1 MEDALNPNFDAEFG
15 EPNYSAI
22 APTEQVSRRVPFSD
36 EAERSVV
43 GAMPLNKDC
52 IPDVIGIVKET
63 DFYTERHAE
72 LYRAI
77 CQLYDLG
84 KPIDLVT
91 LKEQLTLMGQ
101 SLKNSGGI
109 EYVVDVA
116 NSVPSI
122 ESVKY
127 YAEIVKDKAVQ
138 RSLIRLASTIEDS
151 CYAGNR
157 ETDEIIKTAQQDII
171 DITQGRTTKGLVPLG
186 IYINESVELLD
197 KLSQKSDT
205 ITGIP
210 TGFIDVDKK
219 TSGLHN
225 AELIL
230 DCRAA
235 RYG

>member
-1 MEDALNPNFDAEFG
+1 MEDELNPNFDSEFG

-43 GAMPLNKDC
+43 GTMFLNKDC

-91 LKEQLTLMGQ
+91 LKEQLTLMGT
-101 SLKNSGGI
+101 LEKIGGI

-116 NSVPSI
+116 NSVP
-122 ESVKY
+122 
-127 YAEIVKDKAVQ
+127 
-138 RSLIRLASTIEDS
+138 
-151 CYAGNR
+151 
-157 ETDEIIKTAQQDII
+157 
-171 DITQGRTTKGLVPLG
+171 
-186 IYINESVELLD
+186 
-197 KLSQKSDT
+197 
-205 ITGIP
+205 
-210 TGFIDVDKK
+210 
-219 TSGLHN
+219 
-225 AELIL
+225 
-230 DCRAA
+230 
-235 RYG
+235 